1 MKSFRDLPIKQK
13 MLLMTLLICGTVL
26 LVAIVA
32 LFTFQV
38 LNFRVNFQRDTVTLA
53 DIIANN
59 STAALAF
66 KDAKGAAEVVSSLQ
80 AKPTVISATLVLPN
94 GDLFAKFGWSENK
107 AELSQFPAP
116 GKFSFSGRDMLY
128 TQPVELDH
136 ERLGTLYLRSDYRR
150 TLDELLGFYGQVILG
165 VIVASIFLAV
175 FLSGRLQRVIT
186 EPILQLAQTA
196 KLVGENKDYSL
207 RVRGR
212 LWGDE
217 LGQLTASFNEML
229 GRIQTQDQALKE
241 SREQFESLVHSID
254 GIVWERDFLRSEFTF
269 VSRQSERILGYSP
282 EQWLGQPDFWQ
293 ARLHPEDASRA
304 IQGMSDCLASRK
316 PYSFEYRMLA
326 ADGRTVWIREGGDVL
341 LDANGQPALVRGIC
355 QDITGQ
361 KLASAELERLNKQ
374 LLETSRQAGMAEV
387 ATGVLHNVGNVLNSI
402 NVSSTLIHDQLR
414 GSEVATLVQVAGL
427 LRQQETNLAAF
438 LTGDPKGKLIPGFLI
453 QLADQLHEEQLLLQQ
468 EHDKLGRNIEHI
480 KEIVAMQ
487 QNYASVSGIL
497 EPVSLAKLADDALQ
511 MNTAGLSR
519 HGIQV
524 LRQYAEVPPA
534 TADKHK
540 VLQILVNLVHN
551 AKYALDESPAL
562 VKQLTVGIGLNGG
575 NRLKVTVR
583 DNGVGIPPENLTRI
597 FSHGFS
603 TRKGGHGFGLHSGA
617 NAAREMGG
625 QLTAHSEGPGKGATF
640 ILELPLAQPKKTEP
654 LNGEKIEA

>member
-1 MKSFRDLPIKQK
+1 MKSFRNLPIKQK

-26 LVAIVA
+26 LVAIVV
-32 LFTFQV
+32 LLIFQV
-38 LNFRVNFQRDTVTLA
+38 LNFRSNFQRDTVTLA

-66 KDAKGAAEVVSSLQ
+66 KDPKGAAEVVSSLQ

-94 GDLFAKFGWSENK
+94 GDLFAKFGLSEK
-107 AELSQFPAP
+107 AATLSQFPPP
-116 GKFSFSGRDMLY
+116 GQFGFSGRDMLY
-128 TQPVELDH
+128 TQPVVLDH
-136 ERLGTLYLRSDYRR
+136 KRLGTLYLRSDYQR

-165 VIVASIFLAV
+165 VIAASLALAL

-186 EPILQLAQTA
+186 DPILRLAQTA
-196 KLVGENKDYSL
+196 RLVGELKDYSL
-207 RVRGR
+207 RVSGSI
-212 LWGDE
+212 WGDE
-217 LGQLTASFNEML
+217 LGRLTASFNEML

-241 SREQFESLVHSID
+241 SHEQFKSLVHSID

-269 VSRQSERILGYSP
+269 VSPQSQRILGYSP

-304 IQGMSDCLASRK
+304 VQGISDCLASRK
-316 PYSFEYRMLA
+316 PYSLEYRMIA
-326 ADGRTVWIREGGDVL
+326 ADGRTVWIRESGDVL
-341 LDANGQPALVRGIC
+341 LGASGQLALVRGIS

-374 LLETSRQAGMAEV
+374 LLETSRRAGMAEV

-427 LRQQETNLAAF
+427 LRRQETDLAAF
-438 LTGDPKGKLIPGFLI
+438 LTDDPKGKLIPGFII
-453 QLADQLHEEQLLLQQ
+453 QLADQLRDEQMWLQQ
-468 EHDKLGRNIEHI
+468 EHEKLGGNIEHI

-487 QNYASVSGIL
+487 QSYASVSGIL
-497 EPVSLAKLADDALQ
+497 EPVSLAKLVDDALQ

-524 LRQYAEVPPA
+524 TREYAEVPLA

-551 AKYALDESPAL
+551 AKYALDESSAL
-562 VKQLTVGIGLNGG
+562 VKKLTVGIGLNGG
-575 NRLKVTVR
+575 NRLKVTVS

-640 ILELPLAQPKKTEP
+640 VLELPLARTKSAEP
-654 LNGEKIEA
+654 LNGEKIAA